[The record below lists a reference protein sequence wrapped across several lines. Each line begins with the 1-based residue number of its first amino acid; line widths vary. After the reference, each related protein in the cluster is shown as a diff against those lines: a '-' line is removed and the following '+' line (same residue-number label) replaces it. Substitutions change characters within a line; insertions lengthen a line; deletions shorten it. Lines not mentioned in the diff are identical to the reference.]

1 MGIVHHPNVVTDGLV
16 ACWDAANRRSY
27 PATGTVWSDMVG
39 GHDGVMTN
47 GLTFSEDN
55 MGIINFDGTDESVVI
70 PDSDAFDW
78 STDGPFSISV
88 WFKANSTNN
97 AMYLTL
103 WHHHFWPYGT
113 SVLISTVNEG
123 WSENRQLL
131 IYVGSTYKYG
141 TTALNDNAWHNVV
154 LTRASDGAYA
164 VYVDAVAE
172 NSGTGLTGNTTTPAD
187 AEFGRSLNN
196 YYLTGSIG
204 CEMVYNI
211 ALTAEE
217 VLQNYNA
224 TKRKFIG
231 TESDN
236 LVSFWDAGDKRSYP
250 KTYSVLGSLWENLSY
265 RGSAQYDGDIF
276 LLNDSAYGSI
286 PAADGRS
293 ITFDGTDAY
302 GSWVSD
308 SLYDFADKKFS
319 FICWVKPATG
329 NAQYDG
335 VWGRPSTTAGWA
347 AGYGLYFE
355 DATTLHFWAGSYS
368 ANYAEKSV
376 TENEWHHVAGTV
388 SPTEVLLYVNGS
400 VSTDGNAAG
409 TVNTNLGGL
418 GIGMLGSTTYA
429 GASDIA
435 SLALYNRTLSAAEVV
450 KHYNQTKGRF
460 T

>member
-217 VLQNYNA
+217 VLQ
-224 TKRKFIG
+224 
-231 TESDN
+231 
-236 LVSFWDAGDKRSYP
+236 
-250 KTYSVLGSLWENLSY
+250 
-265 RGSAQYDGDIF
+265 
-276 LLNDSAYGSI
+276 
-286 PAADGRS
+286 
-293 ITFDGTDAY
+293 
-302 GSWVSD
+302 
-308 SLYDFADKKFS
+308 
-319 FICWVKPATG
+319 
-329 NAQYDG
+329 
-335 VWGRPSTTAGWA
+335 
-347 AGYGLYFE
+347 
-355 DATTLHFWAGSYS
+355 
-368 ANYAEKSV
+368 
-376 TENEWHHVAGTV
+376 
-388 SPTEVLLYVNGS
+388 
-400 VSTDGNAAG
+400 
-409 TVNTNLGGL
+409 
-418 GIGMLGSTTYA
+418 
-429 GASDIA
+429 
-435 SLALYNRTLSAAEVV
+435 
-450 KHYNQTKGRF
+450 
-460 T
+460 